1 MTVSGVISMG
11 YLGGRLIIIDLEELK
26 WLKRPH
32 ALKPASGNARYS
44 DRAKAGKFGQQ
55 LPSSPTTV

>member
-1 MTVSGVISMG
+1 MG